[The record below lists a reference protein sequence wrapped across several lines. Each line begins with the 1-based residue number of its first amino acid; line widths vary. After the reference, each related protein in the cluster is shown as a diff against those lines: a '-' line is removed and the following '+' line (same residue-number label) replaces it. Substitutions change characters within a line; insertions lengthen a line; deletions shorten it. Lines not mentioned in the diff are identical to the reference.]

1 VPVFTVLKGCAMSD
15 INDLLTRIDGAIAT
29 VKEKVGQNLRE
40 QLQEY
45 AEGQK
50 RLEPYEKAQARV
62 VEVARPRLEALAARV
77 GERLAVT
84 PSVCQTRRAVKFDF
98 QSPQACI
105 TLTFSVAPDR
115 QLKNVV
121 VEYDLDILPV
131 LMQYESHAEFTSPI
145 DALDTA
151 GLAKW
156 LDDRIV
162 GFVELFIGLYDH
174 TVYATGEY
182 VTDPVVQVRF
192 PKFAAAATLEHDG
205 QKYFFIDER
214 TRQDFVRQKGI
225 TPP

>member
-1 VPVFTVLKGCAMSD
+1 MSD

-29 VKEKVGQNLRE
+29 VKDRTRQHAQE

-45 AEGQK
+45 AERQK
-50 RLEPYEKAQARV
+50 QLEPYEQAQARV
-62 VEVARPRLEALAARV
+62 VEVAKPRLEALAARL

-84 PSVCQTRRAVKFDF
+84 PLVSPTRRSVKFEF

-121 VEYDLDILPV
+121 VAYDLDLLPV
-131 LMQYESHAEFTSPI
+131 LMQYESHAEFISPI

-162 GFVELFIGLYDH
+162 GFVEFFIGLSDH
-174 TVYATGEY
+174 KVYATAEY
-182 VTDPVVQVRF
+182 VTDPIVQVRF
-192 PKFAAAATLEHDG
+192 PKFAAAATLEHEG

-214 TRQDFVRQKGI
+214 TRQDFARQKGI
-225 TPP
+225 A